1 MKEEKEKCEHFWI
14 PTGYTKDTQVFGVD
28 EDEEVFLE
36 GKGFIMV
43 QCEECG
49 ETGYCINS

>member
-1 MKEEKEKCEHFWI
+1 MREIKEKCEHVWI
-14 PTGYTKDTQVFGVD
+14 PTGYTKDTQVFGTSD
-28 EDEEVFLE
+28 EEEVFLE

-43 QCEECG
+43 ECDECG